1 MKKSGLLAAVL
12 LAAVVLGG
20 CGQAEEGPV
29 YNFSTYRSSP
39 LSLYAVE
46 YEGTIYFNSFYDEF
60 YSYRDGT
67 MTLLETEFD
76 ADCLTRYGD
85 FLYYYATKDYRP
97 DGYYRRRL
105 SADGSSIGEP
115 EKLYDFS
122 GTDFYPSA
130 AWTDG
135 ENLYFLDYEGLTRV
149 DTADGEETVW
159 PLESSTLYDSL
170 LVWNGELY
178 LNDRETYSLSAVDLE
193 TGEKRTVSEE
203 LTLAMGVEDG
213 KLVTWSPLAER
224 TEDEADDPI
233 PIMFS
238 DRCLYYQD
246 GSALYVKNGD
256 EYIYA
261 CSVPIVAVLLDP
273 QFMPVGDCLLLRS
286 WEPVDPEEI
295 DHNIPGADMTDTGI
309 YQYLLEPDGELTL
322 LLADDVRFPL
332 A

>member
-1 MKKSGLLAAVL
+1 MKKTGLLAAAL
-12 LAAVVLGG
+12 LAATVMGG
-20 CGQAEEGPV
+20 CQTAADTPV
-29 YNFSTYRSSP
+29 YNFSTYQGAP

-67 MTLLETEFD
+67 VTLLEAEFD

-85 FLYYYATKDYRP
+85 FLYYYASEDYQP

-149 DTADGEETVW
+149 DIADGEETVW
-159 PLESSTLYDSL
+159 PLEWNSFYNSI
-170 LVWNGELY
+170 LVWDGELY
-178 LNDRETYSLSAVDLE
+178 LNSASRTEDAPVLFAVDLK
-193 TGEKRTVSEE
+193 TGEQRTVSEE
-203 LTLAMGVEDG
+203 GLLALGVEDG
-213 KLVTWSPLAER
+213 KLVTQPFFSRTAE
-224 TEDEADDPI
+224 EPQ
-233 PIMFS
+233 PVLFS
-238 DRCLYYQD
+238 DRCLYYRD
-246 GSALYVKNGD
+246 GAELYTKDGD

-273 QFMPVGDCLLLRS
+273 QFMPVGDSLLMRS
-286 WEPVDPEEI
+286 WEPVDLAEI

-309 YQYLLEPDGELTL
+309 YQYLLSPDGELTL

>member
-1 MKKSGLLAAVL
+1 MKKTGLLAAAL
-12 LAAVVLGG
+12 LAATVMGG
-20 CGQAEEGPV
+20 CQTAADTPV

-67 MTLLETEFD
+67 VTLLEAEFD

-85 FLYYYATKDYRP
+85 FLYYYASEDYQP

-115 EKLYDFS
+115 EMLYDFS

-135 ENLYFLDYEGLTRV
+135 EHFFFLGYNGLTRV
-149 DTADGEETVW
+149 DIADGEETVW
-159 PLESSTLYDSL
+159 SLDESVLSESL

-178 LNDRETYSLSAVDLE
+178 LNDRKTYSLSAVNLE
-193 TGEKRTVSEE
+193 TGERRTVSEE
-203 LTLAMGVEDG
+203 PMLAMGVEDG
-213 KLVTWSPLAER
+213 KLVTWSPLTER
-224 TEDEADDPI
+224 SDEEEDNPV

-238 DRCLYYQD
+238 DRCLYYQN
-246 GSALYVKNGD
+246 GSKLYTKDGD

-273 QFMPVGDCLLLRS
+273 QFMPVGDSLLMRS
-286 WEPVDPEEI
+286 WEPVDLAEI

-309 YQYLLEPDGELTL
+309 YQYLLSPDGELTL